1 MHVESKA
8 TGMITN
14 QPQVLT
20 ETLAAAAG
28 LQWYAIRTRS
38 NYEKL
43 VTGTLENIGLQT
55 FLPLVRSQQRR
66 AHALVESALP
76 LFPGYV
82 FCRFDARRRVPVLS
96 TPGVVSVVGFG
107 KEPAP
112 IPDAEIEAVQVLIK
126 SGLPLQDSG
135 YLKNGQRVRIRC
147 GALQGVE
154 GILIKKMNEWRFVV
168 SIALLQRSVA
178 VEVNAAWV
186 TVA

>member
-1 MHVESKA
+1 MTTS
-8 TGMITN
+8 

-20 ETLAAAAG
+20 ETLAVPAG
-28 LQWYAIRTRS
+28 LPWYGIRTRS

-43 VTGTLENIGLQT
+43 VTGALENKGLQT
-55 FLPLVRSQQRR
+55 FLPLVRSRQLR
-66 AHALVESALP
+66 AHSLVETVLP

-82 FCRFDARRRVPVLS
+82 FCRFDAMRRIPVLS

-112 IPDAEIEAVQVLIK
+112 VPDAEIEAVQVLIK

-135 YLKNGQRVRIRC
+135 YLTNGQRVRIRC

-168 SIALLQRSVA
+168 SIALLRRSVS

-186 TVA
+186 MAA